1 MPSRALPLAA
11 LACLV
16 LIGAEAGP
24 ASPTRRAEHLGLDG
38 AGAWSAVERQMLLAS
53 GVVDEQL
60 IAALEDRDAVR
71 AIILFAMPGAPA
83 SSRIAVG
90 ADPRGDGGIRSVGQG
105 ILARFAPG
113 EFELIRR
120 FPSLGALAGRI
131 SREGLLRTLED
142 PNVRRVGLD
151 PPVVSQLAE
160 AVPHASLDL
169 VHDLGFTGEGVTVAV
184 VDSGIDTDHPD
195 LSDDL
200 VGERCFCSAFGGC
213 CPDGSTRQSGPGSAE
228 DDDGHGTSA
237 AGIITSR
244 GTLAPPGGAPD
255 AEILAIKATGG
266 ELDVASAVT
275 DVLFAGNWIR
285 VERPDV
291 DVINMS
297 LATPQVY
304 ESPCD
309 DYDSATWLGSVV
321 VDQLR
326 ANGVVLLASAGN
338 AGSGTGMGLPACLSG
353 VIGVGAVY
361 DDDFGPQT
369 SFDAN
374 SGFECTD
381 PSTQADQV
389 TCFSNSDPTTVVFAS
404 GANVVCPA
412 LGGGVD
418 HHWGGTSAAAPLA
431 ASCAALLKQK
441 HPAATAVSI
450 EVALRTSATWV
461 TDPKNGLEFPRLD
474 CAAALAALPVCDDG
488 EDNDGDG
495 LIDHPND
502 PGCFHTTA
510 DTEDSACQDGD
521 DNDLDGT
528 LDFDGGLSALGYLAA
543 DPDPQCVYAWQN
555 DEKACG
561 AGAELALL
569 LPLLIWSWR
578 PRCATPREM
587 QATAPAF
594 R

>member
-1 MPSRALPLAA
+1 
-11 LACLV
+11 
-16 LIGAEAGP
+16 
-24 ASPTRRAEHLGLDG
+24 
-38 AGAWSAVERQMLLAS
+38 MLLAS
-53 GVVDEQL
+53 GVVEQQL
-60 IAALEDRDAVR
+60 ITALEDREPVR
-71 AIILFAMPGAPA
+71 AIILFATPGTPA
-83 SSRIAVG
+83 SSRIALG
-90 ADPRGDGGIRSVGQG
+90 ANPRDAAGIRSVGQA
-105 ILARFAPG
+105 ILDRFAPG

-142 PNVRRVGLD
+142 PNVRSVGLD
-151 PPVVSQLAE
+151 PPVVPQLAE
-160 AVPHASLDL
+160 AVPHSSLDL

-200 VGERCFCSAFGGC
+200 IGERCFCSASGGC
-213 CPDGSTRQSGPGSAE
+213 CPDGSIRQSGPGSAE

-244 GTLAPPGGAPD
+244 GILAPPGGAPD
-255 AEILAIKATGG
+255 AEILAIKATGTG
-266 ELDVASAVT
+266 LDVASAVT
-275 DVLFAGNWIR
+275 DVLFAGHWIR

-291 DVINMS
+291 DVISMS
-297 LATPQVY
+297 LVTPQVY

-309 DYDSATWLGSVV
+309 DYDSATWLGAAV

-326 ANGVVLLASAGN
+326 ANGVVLLASSGN
-338 AGSGTGMGLPACLSG
+338 AGSGAGMGLPACLSG

-361 DDDFGPQT
+361 DDVFGSQT
-369 SFDAN
+369 FFDDN
-374 SGFECTD
+374 SGVGCTD
-381 PSTQADQV
+381 VTTQADQV

-441 HPAATAVSI
+441 HPEARPASI
-450 EVALRTSATWV
+450 EMALRTSQTWV
-461 TDPKNGLEFPRLD
+461 TDPKNGLSFPRLD
-474 CAAALAALPVCDDG
+474 CAAALAALPRCDDG

-495 LIDHPND
+495 LVDHPND
-502 PGCFHTTA
+502 PGCFHPTA
-510 DTEDSACQDGD
+510 GSEDSACQDGD

-528 LDFDGGLSALGYLAA
+528 LDFDGGLSALGHLAA

-555 DEKACG
+555 DEEACG

-569 LPLLIWSWR
+569 LPLLIWSR
-578 PRCATPREM
+578 RSRCATRRE
-587 QATAPAF
+587 T
-594 R
+594 